1 MITIAILLLT
11 IYCIIISV
19 GIYKL
24 QQRVKVLHDETN
36 KRVSS
41 YHIDI
46 DKKLQ
51 KEIDELKELLSSNK
65 SIITALQIN
74 TDKRFD
80 DVVSKIPPTNERLLK
95 EVQQMRDDF
104 LALRQNL

>member
-24 QQRVKVLHDETN
+24 QQRVKVLHEETN
-36 KRVSS
+36 TRVSE
-41 YHIDI
+41 YHI
-46 DKKLQ
+46 KTG
-51 KEIDELKELLSSNK
+51 KELNKDYSN
-65 SIITALQIN
+65 IHTMILELQLHIEKD
-74 TDKRFD
+74 TQQKLD
-80 DVVSKIPPTNERLLK
+80 DIEKKIPTTNEELLK

-104 LALRQNL
+104 FALRQNL

>member
-24 QQRVKVLHDETN
+24 QQRVKVLHEETN
-36 KRVSS
+36 TRVSE
-41 YHIDI
+41 YYI
-46 DKKLQ
+46 KTG
-51 KEIDELKELLSSNK
+51 KELNKDYSN
-65 SIITALQIN
+65 IHTMILELQLHIEKD
-74 TDKRFD
+74 TQQKLD
-80 DVVSKIPPTNERLLK
+80 DIEKKIPTTNEELLK

-104 LALRQNL
+104 FALRQNL

>member
-24 QQRVKVLHDETN
+24 QQRVKALHEETN
-36 KRVSS
+36 TRVSE
-41 YHIDI
+41 YYI
-46 DKKLQ
+46 KTG
-51 KEIDELKELLSSNK
+51 KELNNDYSN
-65 SIITALQIN
+65 IHTMILELQLHIEKD
-74 TDKRFD
+74 TQQKLD
-80 DVVSKIPPTNERLLK
+80 DIEKKIPTTNEELLK

-104 LALRQNL
+104 FALRQNL

>member
-1 MITIAILLLT
+1 MLRSFRLTCLPRLLPFFSALSRARPT
-11 IYCIIISV
+11 APSMADP
-19 GIYKL
+19 GIY
-24 QQRVKVLHDETN
+24 
-36 KRVSS
+36 
-41 YHIDI
+41 
-46 DKKLQ
+46 KKLQ
-51 KEIDELKELLSSNK
+51 KEIDELKELLSSNE